1 MTSSITKRLK
11 QITGALALMLS
22 APYAFAAAPS
32 NLDLATTL
40 GSLVLVIGVILL
52 LAWLLKRM
60 QVPALG
66 QQKGLRIVSQLPV
79 GTKER
84 IAVVQVGEEQ
94 FLVGITSQSIQ
105 ILAKLEK
112 PLKEEELATNA
123 FASQFSQLI
132 KKNDKGNPIRLL
144 FSTLVLLVGVLFSLF
159 SFAEAEE
166 SPLPANLAEGS
177 SVTVQAMQSDTGSS
191 RSMSVGN
198 GAGIPAFTMTTNPDG
213 SEDYSVTLQILAL
226 MTMLGFLPAMV
237 ILMTSF
243 TRIVVVMSILR
254 QAMGLQQTPSNQVI
268 IGIALFLTFF
278 VMSPV
283 LNEINDTAIQPYL
296 NEQVTA
302 REAFDAAQVPMKAF
316 MLKQTRIK
324 DLETFVN
331 MSGEQVTN
339 PEDVSM
345 AVLIPAFITSE
356 LKTAFQI
363 GFMLFL
369 PFLII
374 DLVVASVLMAMGMM
388 MLSPMIV
395 SLPFKLMLF
404 VLVDGWNLILSTLA
418 GSFAL

>member
-1 MTSSITKRLK
+1 MLLVQIILFCSLVFSVSVFAQAEDGVVIPANTAGSESVTISTMEQDQATSQTMTT
-11 QITGALALMLS
+11 
-22 APYAFAAAPS
+22 
-32 NLDLATTL
+32 
-40 GSLVLVIGVILL
+40 GSL
-52 LAWLLKRM
+52 
-60 QVPALG
+60 
-66 QQKGLRIVSQLPV
+66 
-79 GTKER
+79 T
-84 IAVVQVGEEQ
+84 
-94 FLVGITSQSIQ
+94 
-105 ILAKLEK
+105 
-112 PLKEEELATNA
+112 
-123 FASQFSQLI
+123 
-132 KKNDKGNPIRLL
+132 
-144 FSTLVLLVGVLFSLF
+144 
-159 SFAEAEE
+159 
-166 SPLPANLAEGS
+166 
-177 SVTVQAMQSDTGSS
+177 
-191 RSMSVGN
+191 GN
-198 GAGIPAFTMTTNPDG
+198 GGGIPAFTMTTNANG
-213 SEDYSVTLQILAL
+213 GEDYSVNLQILAL

-268 IGIALFLTFF
+268 IGIAIFLTFF
-278 VMSPV
+278 IMSPV
-283 LNEINDTAIQPYL
+283 INQVNEQAVQPYL
-296 NEQVTA
+296 NEQISA
-302 REAFDAAQVPMKAF
+302 RQAFDIAQEPIKSF

-324 DLETFVN
+324 DLETFVEI
-331 MSGEQVTN
+331 SGAEVTN

>member
-1 MTSSITKRLK
+1 MIKDNSIRLFFTSLILLV
-11 QITGALALMLS
+11 GMLLS
-22 APYAFAAAPS
+22 SHSFAQAEEPPLPS
-32 NLDLATTL
+32 NL
-40 GSLVLVIGVILL
+40 
-52 LAWLLKRM
+52 
-60 QVPALG
+60 
-66 QQKGLRIVSQLPV
+66 
-79 GTKER
+79 
-84 IAVVQVGEEQ
+84 
-94 FLVGITSQSIQ
+94 
-105 ILAKLEK
+105 
-112 PLKEEELATNA
+112 
-123 FASQFSQLI
+123 ASG
-132 KKNDKGNPIRLL
+132 D
-144 FSTLVLLVGVLFSLF
+144 
-159 SFAEAEE
+159 
-166 SPLPANLAEGS
+166 
-177 SVTVQAMQSDTGSS
+177 SVTVQAMQSDTGAS
-191 RSMSVGN
+191 RSMSVSN
-198 GAGIPAFTMTTNPDG
+198 GSGIPAFTMTTNADG

-283 LNEINDTAIQPYL
+283 LNEINEQAVQPYL

-302 REAFDAAQVPMKAF
+302 RQAFDAAQAPMKAF

-331 MSGEQVTN
+331 MSGEQVSN

>member
-1 MTSSITKRLK
+1 MQTNNGLLNSSYFYPA
-11 QITGALALMLS
+11 GA
-22 APYAFAAAPS
+22 F
-32 NLDLATTL
+32 
-40 GSLVLVIGVILL
+40 G
-52 LAWLLKRM
+52 
-60 QVPALG
+60 
-66 QQKGLRIVSQLPV
+66 PV
-79 GTKER
+79 K
-84 IAVVQVGEEQ
+84 
-94 FLVGITSQSIQ
+94 
-105 ILAKLEK
+105 
-112 PLKEEELATNA
+112 
-123 FASQFSQLI
+123 
-132 KKNDKGNPIRLL
+132 
-144 FSTLVLLVGVLFSLF
+144 VLLVQIILFCSLVF
-159 SFAEAEE
+159 SVSVFAQAEDGAVI
-166 SPLPANLAEGS
+166 PANTAGS
-177 SVTVQAMQSDTGSS
+177 ESVTISTMEQDQATSQTMTTGSLT
-191 RSMSVGN
+191 GN
-198 GAGIPAFTMTTNPDG
+198 GGGIPAFTMTTNANG
-213 SEDYSVTLQILAL
+213 GEDYSVNLQILAL

-268 IGIALFLTFF
+268 IGIAIFLTFF
-278 VMSPV
+278 IMSPV
-283 LNEINDTAIQPYL
+283 INQVNEQAVQPYL
-296 NEQVTA
+296 NEQISA
-302 REAFDAAQVPMKAF
+302 RQAFDIAQEPIKSF

-324 DLETFVN
+324 DLETFVEI
-331 MSGEQVTN
+331 SGAEVTN